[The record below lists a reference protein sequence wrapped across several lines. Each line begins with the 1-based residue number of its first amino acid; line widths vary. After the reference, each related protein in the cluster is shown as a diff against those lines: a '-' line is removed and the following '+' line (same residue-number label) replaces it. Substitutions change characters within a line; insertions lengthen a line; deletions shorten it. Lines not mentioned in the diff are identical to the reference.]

1 MCDEFQFVLIVYL
14 GMCVCVHVYACVYVR
29 HVHVGTCMCIIF
41 IKINTLAIHALFV
54 KSSFCDNLGILD
66 S

>member
-1 MCDEFQFVLIVYL
+1 
-14 GMCVCVHVYACVYVR
+14 MCVYICAIVETMYLCVYAYVYVR

-41 IKINTLAIHALFV
+41 IKINTLAIHTLFV
-54 KSSFCDNLGILD
+54 KSSFCDNFGILD